1 MSSAPRPGLV
11 RATLAILHKELLVLF
26 LAPTAWVF
34 LAAFLLASGLFF
46 TVAIGTTGEASLR
59 PALPNLGVTLLFCLP
74 FVTMRQL
81 ASEDREGTLELLIT
95 APVSLA
101 AIVLGKWLAAVCL
114 GLVLLALTFPFP
126 LILVAYGDPDPGILF
141 TSYAGLALCVA
152 TFTAAGLLASS
163 LTREPLVAGMFG
175 IVLLL
180 PSWLAGAA
188 GELAPPA
195 LRATLDGISLVAH
208 LRSFARGVI
217 DTADLAF
224 FAAATALFLFLA
236 WRSLDARR
244 WR

>member
-1 MSSAPRPGLV
+1 MSAAPRPGLL
-11 RATLAILHKELLVLF
+11 RATLAVLSKELLVLF

-34 LAAFLLASGLFF
+34 LAAFLLATGLFF

-81 ASEDREGTLELLIT
+81 AAEDREGTLELLIT
-95 APVSLA
+95 APVPLA

-126 LILVAYGDPDPGILF
+126 LVLVAYGDPDPGIMF
-141 TSYAGLALCVA
+141 TSYLGLALCVA

-163 LTREPLVAGMFG
+163 ITREPLVAGMFG

-188 GELAPPA
+188 GEVAPPKM
-195 LRATLDGISLVAH
+195 RAALDGLSLVAH
-208 LRSFARGVI
+208 LRSFSRGVI

-224 FAAATALFLFLA
+224 FVAATALFLFLA

>member
-1 MSSAPRPGLV
+1 MTAPRPGWI
-11 RATLAILHKELLVLF
+11 RAVLSILHKELLVLF

-46 TVAIGTTGEASLR
+46 TVAIATTGEASLR

-81 ASEDREGTLELLIT
+81 AAEDREGTLELLLT
-95 APVSLA
+95 APVPLVS
-101 AIVLGKWLAAVCL
+101 IVLGKWLAGLVL

-126 LILVAYGDPDPGILF
+126 LILAAYGDPDPGVLF
-141 TSYAGLALCVA
+141 TSYLGLALSVA
-152 TFTAAGLLASS
+152 AFTAAGLLASS

-180 PSWLAGAA
+180 PGWLAGAA
-188 GELAPPA
+188 ADLAPPSWKPV
-195 LRATLDGISLVAH
+195 LEGLSLVAH
-208 LRSFARGVI
+208 LRSFARGVL
-217 DTADLAF
+217 DTADLAY
-224 FAAATALFLFLA
+224 FAAVTALFLLLT

>member
-1 MSSAPRPGLV
+1 MTTATRPGLV
-11 RATLAILHKELLVLF
+11 RAALAILHKELLVLF

-81 ASEDREGTLELLIT
+81 AAEDREGTLDLLLT
-95 APVSLA
+95 APVPLVS
-101 AIVLGKWLAAVCL
+101 IVLGKWMAGLVL
-114 GLVLLALTFPFP
+114 GLVLLSLTFPFP
-126 LILVAYGDPDPGILF
+126 LILAAYGDPDPGVLF
-141 TSYAGLALCVA
+141 TSYLGLALCVA

-163 LTREPLVAGMFG
+163 LTREPLVAGMVG
-175 IVLLL
+175 ILLLL

-188 GELAPPA
+188 ADHAPASLQPVLEA
-195 LRATLDGISLVAH
+195 ISFVGH
-208 LRSFARGVI
+208 LRSFARGVL

-224 FAAATALFLFLA
+224 FAATTGLLLLLT

>member
-1 MSSAPRPGLV
+1 VG
-11 RATLAILHKELLVLF
+11 ATAAILHKELLVLF

-46 TVAIGTTGEASLR
+46 TVALATTGEASLR

-81 ASEDREGTLELLIT
+81 ADEDRTGTLELLVT
-95 APVSLA
+95 SPVPLA
-101 AIVLGKWLAAVCL
+101 AIVLGKWLAGLAL

-126 LILVAYGDPDPGILF
+126 LVLFAYGDPDPGLLAA
-141 TSYAGLALCVA
+141 SYLGLAACVGA
-152 TFTAAGLLASS
+152 FAAAGLLASS
-163 LTREPLVAGMFG
+163 LTREPLVAGMLG
-175 IVLLL
+175 VLLLL

-188 GELAPPA
+188 GPYAPAA
-195 LRATLDGISLVAH
+195 LRPVLDALSFVTR

-217 DTADLAF
+217 DSSDVAF
-224 FAAATALFLFLA
+224 FAAVTALFLFLT